1 MALTDYQKVLLDRA
15 VAEAIKSF
23 TENEKA
29 SFSPLDLYNA
39 IKDTLDFNL
48 PLSSYGR
55 SLDYSLKRNKIP
67 CRKDNGLY
75 YYDTYHIFIVGL
87 PSLRKEK
94 NLLYFDDMCDEE
106 VYYDFATGTFNIENF
121 LDKVAPRH
129 GYDTIFNDNNFMEA
143 LKYEWLF
150 NYCHDVRKLRDIIAE
165 CPKSL
170 YEKMMPGLIEEINNN
185 DGVLDTYVLKTFYN
199 KITYKKYYK
208 LVASVTDETEK
219 MDIFLQACPFE
230 SIMKMIKN
238 SILEGNGDFFIRNL
252 RHLIDKYC
260 SLKACDFPA
269 VIDSNRSVEYNT
281 KLLNDMLDREKN
293 NILAKQLQRLNFING
308 YTKNDYI
315 VVVPQSQEDKQNEGK
330 MQNNCVG
337 YYYDN
342 SIMAGDNLIYFVRK
356 TDNPDKSYITCR
368 YRIGNRETVEY
379 RLKNNCSV
387 RDSHDINFIKEVD
400 EIIRKGLGE

>member
-1 MALTDYQKVLLDRA
+1 MALTDYQKILLDRA

-29 SFSPLDLYNA
+29 SFSTLELYNA
-39 IKDTLDFNL
+39 IKDTLGFNL

-55 SLDYSLKRNKIP
+55 SLDYSLKRNRIP

-87 PSLRKEK
+87 PYLRKEK
-94 NLLYFDDMCDEE
+94 NLLYFDDMCDKE

-121 LDKVAPRH
+121 LDKVAPCH
-129 GYDTIFNDNNFMEA
+129 GYDTIFDDNNFMEA

-150 NYCHDVRKLRDIIAE
+150 NYCHDVRKLRNIIAE

-185 DGVLDTYVLKTFYN
+185 DGVLDSYVLKTFYN

-208 LVASVTDETEK
+208 FVNSVTDDTEK
-219 MDIFLQACPFE
+219 LDIFLQACPFE

-238 SILEGNGDFFIRNL
+238 TLLEGDGDFIIRGL
-252 RHLIDKYC
+252 RHLIDKYY
-260 SLKACDFPA
+260 SLKACNFPV
-269 VIDSNRSVEYNT
+269 VIDSNRSIEYNVN
-281 KLLNDMLDREKN
+281 LINDILDKEKN
-293 NILAKQLQRLNFING
+293 SILAKQLQRLNFING

-315 VVVPQSQEDKQNEGK
+315 VVVPQSQEDKQKEGK

-337 YYYDN
+337 HYYDN
-342 SIMAGDNLIYFVRK
+342 SIINGDNLIYFVRK
-356 TDNPDKSYITCR
+356 KSNPDKSYITCR
-368 YRIGNRETVEY
+368 YNISMQNTCEY
-379 RLKNNCSV
+379 RLKNNNLVKDTC
-387 RDSHDINFIKEVD
+387 DKDFIKEID

>member
-1 MALTDYQKVLLDRA
+1 
-15 VAEAIKSF
+15 
-23 TENEKA
+23 
-29 SFSPLDLYNA
+29 
-39 IKDTLDFNL
+39 
-48 PLSSYGR
+48 
-55 SLDYSLKRNKIP
+55 
-67 CRKDNGLY
+67 
-75 YYDTYHIFIVGL
+75 
-87 PSLRKEK
+87 
-94 NLLYFDDMCDEE
+94 
-106 VYYDFATGTFNIENF
+106 
-121 LDKVAPRH
+121 
-129 GYDTIFNDNNFMEA
+129 
-143 LKYEWLF
+143 
-150 NYCHDVRKLRDIIAE
+150 
-165 CPKSL
+165 
-170 YEKMMPGLIEEINNN
+170 
-185 DGVLDTYVLKTFYN
+185 
-199 KITYKKYYK
+199 
-208 LVASVTDETEK
+208 

-368 YRIGNRETVEY
+368 YRIDNRETVEY